1 MNRSQKQVVL
11 HIGTAKTGTTHLQRL
26 MRRRREPL
34 LREYGLLYPETWMD
48 PKQGAH
54 HPLAVQVFQGGLD
67 LPEVLAEFD
76 RLFADPAVQRIVL
89 SSEAFAN
96 ALTTEAAFERLVD
109 LLMGLRTRANV
120 KLVVVL
126 REYSDFLESMYLHS
140 VKTGDVRIGFDA
152 YVAQRVSWFAVLA
165 RNLRTLR
172 QFEAFFEVEVL
183 TYDSES
189 VVRKFERSL
198 EVDLREEP
206 NPSRTGKRLSL
217 KSQAILY
224 RWDSF
229 PQLHAYGRACVAK
242 LLTGAFVFTDD
253 AEDYSLFTPAMRR
266 LTAALAVEQARAAE
280 LSEYL
285 AFEKALA
292 CAGERS
298 CFDLDQVTIDANDL
312 DRLVRALQED
322 QSNTADQS
330 EWHPGTEPGAEID
343 PSASSKQTG
352 SQDGRTKLVGLVP
365 GKNEEDRIEFCIRAM
380 AKFCDA
386 IVYFDDNSTDRSVAI
401 VERLAAECR
410 VERIVRKTDDRF
422 QESIRRVEALAAGRE
437 IGGTHF
443 VILDADEAFSSNW
456 LADGRLRKTI
466 LDLRPGDT
474 LEVPF
479 VDLWRSIHTYRNDG
493 RMWAG
498 KRKVVAFADDGRCD
512 YDSTFIHMPRV
523 PLDLKGT
530 CVQIH
535 DRSLVLMH
543 FQFAGWDNMLL
554 KQAWYRCVER
564 LHDPSKSAARINA
577 LYAPTKDETNLELKP
592 VPPEWF
598 AGYEFL
604 DSLGADRV
612 AVWREQ
618 EVLTWFE
625 RHGTDYFADLDIWDI
640 PWGERLGQARVAI
653 PAAAELHAKCTAVVR
668 EAERLLEEGRPEEGS
683 GILREVLTCHPE
695 HALALND
702 WAVLQ
707 ASEGDFD
714 DATALLQRA
723 HAIDPYMPEPVI
735 NLARLR
741 AAEGNSVAA
750 SRLLDEYVHS
760 HPNTPYA
767 RMRVEDV
774 RAELEAPQSAT
785 AASSAS
791 DAGSNAALAAAVAP
805 EQGVLP
811 TLEVR
816 KVSSYEEFEQH
827 SKERRNDFLRID
839 QTEERLTVEQ
849 DQFRVPGYCYVCQE
863 HTEFL
868 VDFNHCG
875 HRHGRPVPNWRERL
889 VCPTCGL
896 NNRLRASVHLF
907 EQACGVKP
915 GDAIYITEQVSP
927 LYKTLAEQYP
937 NLVGSEY
944 LGDEVPLGSIDAR
957 GIRNESLTALS
968 FEEDQFDHIMTF
980 DVLEHVP
987 DYRHALA
994 ECLRCLK
1001 PGGTL
1006 MFSVPFA
1013 RSSPTNIVRAKVDAR
1028 GEVEHILPPEYHGD
1042 PVNPGDGCLCFYH
1055 FGWEL
1060 LDELRNLGFEDVT
1073 ALHYWSAD
1081 FGYLGGEQSVFFAT
1095 KPVPQVQLNT
1105 AGSYR

>member
-26 MRRRREPL
+26 MRRRREEL
-34 LREYGLLYPETWMD
+34 LREYGLLYPESWMD
-48 PKQGAH
+48 QKQGAH

-67 LPEVLAEFD
+67 LPEVLQEFD
-76 RLFADPAVQRIVL
+76 RLFADPQVRRILL

-109 LLMGLRTRANV
+109 LLMGLRTKARV

-140 VKTGDVRIGFDA
+140 IKTGDVRIGFDE
-152 YVAQRVSWFAVLA
+152 YVAQRVSWFSILA

-172 QFEAFFEVEVL
+172 QFNAFFEVEVL

-189 VVRKFERSL
+189 VVRKIERSL
-198 EVDLREEP
+198 DIDLREES

-229 PQLHAYGRACVAK
+229 PQLHAYGRARVAK
-242 LLTGAFVFTDD
+242 LLTGNFAFAED
-253 AEDYSLFTPAMRR
+253 ADDYSLFTPAMRS
-266 LTAALAVEQARAAE
+266 LTTALAVEQARAAE

-285 AFEKALA
+285 GLDKTPATAS
-292 CAGERS
+292 ERPY
-298 CFDLDQVTIDANDL
+298 FDLDEVAINTNDI
-312 DRLVRALQED
+312 DRLELALQED
-322 QSNTADQS
+322 QSKTPMES
-330 EWHPGTEPGAEID
+330 EWHPETGAAFGRSAASLRTEPKSGGA
-343 PSASSKQTG
+343 
-352 SQDGRTKLVGLVP
+352 KLVGLVP
-365 GKNEEDRIEFCIRAM
+365 GKNEEDRIEFCIRAL

-401 VERLAAECR
+401 VERLAEECG

-456 LADGRLRKTI
+456 VSDGRLRQTI

-479 VDLWRSIHTYRNDG
+479 VDLWRSIHNFRNDG

-498 KRKVVAFADDGRCD
+498 KRKVVAFADDGKCS

-523 PLDLKGT
+523 PLDLEGT
-530 CVQIH
+530 CIQLH
-535 DRSLVLMH
+535 DRAFVLMH

-564 LHDPSKSAARINA
+564 LHDPSKPAARINA
-577 LYAPTKDETNLELKP
+577 LYAPTKDEQNLDLKP
-592 VPPEWF
+592 VPTEWF
-598 AGYEFL
+598 ADYEFL
-604 DSLGADRV
+604 DCLGVDRV

-618 EVLTWFE
+618 EVLAWFK
-625 RHGTDYFADLDIWDI
+625 RHGTHYFADLDIWDI
-640 PWGERLGQARVAI
+640 PWGERLGEARVEV
-653 PAAAELHAKCTAVVR
+653 PAAAELQARCTAVVR
-668 EAERLLEEGRPEEGS
+668 EAERLLEQGRSEEGRGV
-683 GILREVLTCHPE
+683 LREVLNSHPE

-707 ASEGDFD
+707 ASDGDFD
-714 DATALLQRA
+714 GAIALLHRA
-723 HAIDPYMPEPVI
+723 HAIDPYMPEAVI
-735 NLARLR
+735 NLARIR
-741 AAEGNSVAA
+741 VAEGNPAEA
-750 SRLLDEYVHS
+750 SRLLDEYVRS

-767 RMRVEDV
+767 RMQVENV
-774 RAELEAPQSAT
+774 RSEFDSAESVRSE
-785 AASSAS
+785 
-791 DAGSNAALAAAVAP
+791 SNAGDLQSPAALPAVKAQEP
-805 EQGVLP
+805 SVLP

-827 SKERRNDFLRID
+827 SKERRNDFMRFD
-839 QTEERLTVEQ
+839 QTEERLTLEQ
-849 DQFRVPGYCYVCQE
+849 EQFRVPGYCYVCQE

-927 LYKTLAEQYP
+927 LYKTLSEQYP

-944 LGDEVPLGSIDAR
+944 LGGEVPLGSTDAR

-968 FEEDQFDHIMTF
+968 FDDDVFDHIMTF

-1013 RSSPTNIVRAKVDAR
+1013 RSSPTNIVRAKVDAK

-1073 ALHYWSAD
+1073 ALHYWSSD

-1095 KPVPQVQLNT
+1095 KPMPQVQLNT